1 MSDSRKNALAKT
13 ARSSSDNEISELAA
27 AGAKSFMDALVAR
40 KQALLEALQRDDM
53 AAAAD
58 YIHQINHAR
67 DETLYVEVGRLTRAL
82 HNALRDFHLEIGLH
96 GSAEV
101 KHELSEMADARSR
114 LNYVISMTE
123 DAANQTMDRV
133 DEAAPMVQRLV
144 DDSADIHKQWLAFQA
159 RGTGPDESS
168 VALFE
173 RVGQLLQRV
182 SHDGQGIHTR
192 LTDILMAQGY
202 QDLSG
207 QIIKR
212 VIALVSDVEQS
223 LVRLVKL
230 ASSVEAAAGI
240 HPVQSDAAAE
250 NDLSGEEERKI
261 RAEGPAMKRDGETAQ
276 GVVSGQDDVDEL
288 LSSLGF

>member
-1 MSDSRKNALAKT
+1 MSDKHENALAKAGNAASDAET
-13 ARSSSDNEISELAA
+13 AELAA
-27 AGAKSFMDALVAR
+27 AGARSFTDALLAR

-53 AAAAD
+53 AAVAD
-58 YIHQINHAR
+58 HIHQINHAR
-67 DETLYVEVGRLTRAL
+67 DETLYFEVGRLTRAL

-96 GSAEV
+96 SNAEV

-133 DEAAPMVQRLV
+133 DEAAPMLQQLV
-144 DDSADIHKQWLAFQA
+144 DESESIRTEWQQWQARNDSATPAS
-159 RGTGPDESS
+159 P
-168 VALFE
+168 ALSE
-173 RVGQLLQRV
+173 RVQQFLQRV
-182 SHDGQGIHTR
+182 SSDGQGIHSR

-207 QIIKR
+207 QVIKR
-212 VIALVSDVEQS
+212 VIELVSDVEQS

-230 ASSVEAAAGI
+230 ASNVEEVAGI
-240 HPVQSDAAAE
+240 KRTGNEHKAE
-250 NDLSGEEERKI
+250 RDDKQRI
-261 RAEGPAMKRDGETAQ
+261 QAEGPQINQQNNRD
-276 GVVSGQDDVDEL
+276 VVSGQDDVDDL